1 MVPDLDDLSI
11 TNAEHVDDRDVFTP
25 AEDLHPPDVRLE
37 VPLPTRRDEIAFRYL
52 VIDRPCHR
60 PAVPEE
66 LSDLFLF
73 ARRLH
78 RILSIAD
85 VVCDVCRC
93 DQLIYRCRII
103 LKPDLFIESTRE
115 GLVLFLDLTAKCKS
129 WNQEQR
135 DG

>member
-37 VPLPTRRDEIAFRYL
+37 VPLPTRRDQIAFRYL
-52 VIDRPCHR
+52 VIDRSGHR

-66 LSDLFLF
+66 LSDLFLL

-78 RILSIAD
+78 RILPVAD
-85 VVCDVCRC
+85 VVCDVALCY
-93 DQLIYRCRII
+93 QLVHSGRII
-103 LKPDLFIESTRE
+103 LEPDLLVESTR
-115 GLVLFLDLTAKCKS
+115 
-129 WNQEQR
+129 Q
-135 DG
+135 